1 MVIIIIISKI
11 TNAIITI
18 LSKMI
23 RIIILLLNHLAADHS
38 AGEVEAEVWSSEP
51 ICMMMI
57 MMMIMMMMISM
68 ISTII
73 RSQDG
78 EYVESVTNDCD
89 QRIGAKIRA
98 KFADALFDGLGLL
111 ICIEEG
117 RRCKVVAR
125 KSTNSR

>member
-51 ICMMMI
+51 ICMMMT
-57 MMMIMMMMISM
+57 MMMMISM

-73 RSQDG
+73 RSQDV

-125 KSTNSR
+125 KSTQL